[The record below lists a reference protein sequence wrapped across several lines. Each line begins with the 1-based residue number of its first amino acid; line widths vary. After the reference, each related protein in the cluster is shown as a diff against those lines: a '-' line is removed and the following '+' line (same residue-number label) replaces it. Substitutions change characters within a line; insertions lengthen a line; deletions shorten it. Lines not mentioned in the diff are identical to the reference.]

1 VEDAPA
7 RVACTGWHGRQWQ
20 PPGLGHLCFL
30 AESEWRWAHS
40 SIPDPTQVND
50 SDIQEHAGPQMDVR
64 LSGEPR
70 ACIIPPSLPPK
81 DPPPPSLWG
90 EGARPPWF
98 LQLPGVQAWAS
109 NGSSFPPPRGQAKLQ
124 TLNVQLPHCKMRMS
138 TNAES
143 PALS

>member
-1 VEDAPA
+1 MEDAPA

-90 EGARPPWF
+90 KGLGRPGSCSCLVSRLGLQMALPSPLPEARPSYR
-98 LQLPGVQAWAS
+98 L
-109 NGSSFPPPRGQAKLQ
+109 
-124 TLNVQLPHCKMRMS
+124 
-138 TNAES
+138 
-143 PALS
+143 